1 LEGLTISKCGT
12 LPGVKRASIR
22 DHEAAARRSGR
33 FAISILVILLAML
46 PGARAQDAPL
56 PKLDEVIARME
67 GLSEKATDCHG
78 KRLDTIGWRV
88 FSKRGARFYTQE
100 MGLELLGRFERGKGV
115 RTQVTS
121 LGCADATVHRQV
133 AGPNHYV
140 VIHEPHAVT
149 IAPIMLIIESPDP
162 NLSFPHLLL
171 RAVKGDPEHA
181 EIDPM
186 LVPSALENLLYVNEP
201 IVQFQISPSTMF
213 GHEPGLRVAGRA
225 KFAGKDCLVL
235 QSERKAEGVGER
247 IPREWSAMIRE
258 TKKFFVD
265 PATWLI
271 EGMELDIT
279 RSNPSLP
286 SGVYR
291 DGYVVEVATRRLFG
305 PVGLPEDT
313 VMRPTAEARAT
324 GPREEAVH
332 RTMQWQDGEV
342 P

>member
-1 LEGLTISKCGT
+1 MRSAVLAACL
-12 LPGVKRASIR
+12 LAP
-22 DHEAAARRSGR
+22 AAA
-33 FAISILVILLAML
+33 APQDL
-46 PGARAQDAPL
+46 PAV
-56 PKLDEVIARME
+56 DEVIAQME
-67 GLSEKATDCHG
+67 ALSARALDCKG

-171 RAVKGDPEHA
+171 RAAKGDPEHA

-201 IVQFQISPSTMF
+201 IVQFQVAPATMF

-235 QSERKAEGVGER
+235 QSERRTDGVGGR

-286 SGVYR
+286 SGMYR
-291 DGYVVEVATRRLFG
+291 DGYVVEVATRRMFG

-332 RTMQWQDGEV
+332 RTMQWQDGEF